1 MRKEVLFISFII
13 IFIFISIYTFINKDF
28 FSNNLV
34 QVIERQDSLPG
45 GHFVL
50 KDQNNQIFDSA
61 ASQKLMLIYFGFT
74 YCPDICPISANLIAN
89 AIDELKDE
97 QFSTDDI
104 KFFFVTVDPRR
115 DTPRRL
121 NEFLDSFNSEII
133 GLTGSQKELLPIW
146 KDFFVHVEPSID
158 SQHQTNLNLADQDID
173 YEPEIENYM
182 VQHTAF
188 FYIFDKNNNIKSILP
203 FGASIEQLKKE
214 LKIVGQ

>member
-74 YCPDICPISANLIAN
+74 YCPDVCPTTLIKVSDI
-89 AIDELKDE
+89 IDRLKEDSKE
-97 QFSTDDI
+97 INSIFI
-104 KFFFVTVDPRR
+104 TVDPER
-115 DTPRRL
+115 DTTEIL
-121 NEFLDSFNSEII
+121 SDYVSAFHQDII
-133 GLTGSQKELLPIW
+133 GLTGTKSEIEKVTEDWGVYYQKEI
-146 KDFFVHVEPSID
+146 ID
-158 SQHQTNLNLADQDID
+158 GEEDYTMNHLDIIFLANANGEFID
-173 YEPEIENYM
+173 YFPPKIQSVLIVEKIR
-182 VQHTAF
+182 
-188 FYIFDKNNNIKSILP
+188 NILNR
-203 FGASIEQLKKE
+203 
-214 LKIVGQ
+214 

>member
-74 YCPDICPISANLIAN
+74 YCPDVCPTTLIKVSDI
-89 AIDELKDE
+89 IDRLKEDSKE
-97 QFSTDDI
+97 INSIFI
-104 KFFFVTVDPRR
+104 TVDPER
-115 DTPRRL
+115 DTPEIL
-121 NEFLDSFNSEII
+121 SDYVSAFHQDII
-133 GLTGSQKELLPIW
+133 GLTGTKSEIEKVTEDWGVYYQKEI
-146 KDFFVHVEPSID
+146 ID
-158 SQHQTNLNLADQDID
+158 GEEDYTMNHLDIIFLANANGEFID
-173 YEPEIENYM
+173 YFPPKIQSVLIVEKIR
-182 VQHTAF
+182 
-188 FYIFDKNNNIKSILP
+188 NILNR
-203 FGASIEQLKKE
+203 
-214 LKIVGQ
+214 

>member
-74 YCPDICPISANLIAN
+74 YCPDVCPTTLIKVSDI
-89 AIDELKDE
+89 IDRLKEDSKE
-97 QFSTDDI
+97 INSIFI
-104 KFFFVTVDPRR
+104 TVDPER
-115 DTPRRL
+115 DTPEIL
-121 NEFLDSFNSEII
+121 SDYVSAFHQDII
-133 GLTGSQKELLPIW
+133 GLTGTKGEIEKVTEDWGVYYQKEILDGEEDYTMNHLDII
-146 KDFFVHVEPSID
+146 F
-158 SQHQTNLNLADQDID
+158 LANANGEFID
-173 YEPEIENYM
+173 YFPPKIQSVLIVEKI
-182 VQHTAF
+182 
-188 FYIFDKNNNIKSILP
+188 KNILNR
-203 FGASIEQLKKE
+203 
-214 LKIVGQ
+214 

>member
-74 YCPDICPISANLIAN
+74 YCPDVCPTTLIKVSDI
-89 AIDELKDE
+89 IDRLKEDSKE
-97 QFSTDDI
+97 INSIFI
-104 KFFFVTVDPRR
+104 TVDPER
-115 DTPRRL
+115 DTTQIL
-121 NEFLDSFNSEII
+121 SDYVSAFHQDII
-133 GLTGSQKELLPIW
+133 GLTGTKSEIEKVTEDWGVYYQKEI
-146 KDFFVHVEPSID
+146 ID
-158 SQHQTNLNLADQDID
+158 GEEDYTMNHLDIIFLANANGEFID
-173 YEPEIENYM
+173 YFPPKIQSVLIVEKIR
-182 VQHTAF
+182 
-188 FYIFDKNNNIKSILP
+188 NILNR
-203 FGASIEQLKKE
+203 
-214 LKIVGQ
+214 

>member
-74 YCPDICPISANLIAN
+74 YCPDVCPTTLIKVSDI
-89 AIDELKDE
+89 IDRLKEDSKE
-97 QFSTDDI
+97 INSIFI
-104 KFFFVTVDPRR
+104 TVDPER
-115 DTPRRL
+115 DTTEIL
-121 NEFLDSFNSEII
+121 SDYVSAFHQDII
-133 GLTGSQKELLPIW
+133 GLTGTKGEIEKVTEDWGVYYQKEILDGEEDYTMNHLDII
-146 KDFFVHVEPSID
+146 F
-158 SQHQTNLNLADQDID
+158 LANANGEFID
-173 YEPEIENYM
+173 YFPPKIQSVLIVEKIR
-182 VQHTAF
+182 
-188 FYIFDKNNNIKSILP
+188 NILNR
-203 FGASIEQLKKE
+203 
-214 LKIVGQ
+214 